1 MSRGEKW
8 NEDREIKA
16 LLKGP
21 MNKERKAGPILFH
34 KTGVSYIDDSE
45 KHVLCIG
52 GTGNGK
58 TQCVIL
64 PMVRSCIEHG
74 ESFVVSDSKGEI
86 SDYTVNLARK
96 AGYDVKI
103 IDFRHVRNSPTRW
116 NPLKMPMD
124 LFRSG
129 NSEDE
134 DNAIELTDN
143 MMSAIYPIVGKE
155 DPFWPSSAK
164 KYAMGVTDFLLENAD
179 EDEINMASVN
189 AMMCKAEEK
198 FGMGGLMKNLVE
210 QLPGDSLAAG
220 QLATYVS
227 APNETRGS
235 IAAVALNGIAEF
247 TRNKGMRYLL
257 EDDNL
262 RITEIDCEN
271 PVAIY
276 IILPDE
282 NDVYDHVAAVLVGQ
296 IVGHIYRLAEN
307 RYGGKLS
314 RRFNFILDELGN
326 IGGALTALDKLVTA
340 GRSRN
345 IRMTLCV
352 QNYSQ
357 LVSITDFSK
366 AETIKSS
373 VGITIAF
380 ANNNWD
386 TLEELSK
393 RCGIKNSETGGQEM
407 LISPNQLAAME
418 PGQALILIGNR
429 IKYIAWL
436 PFYYQRYG
444 SEKMTDRRER
454 NYGENVRLGKTFDLA
469 DYIKEGRR
477 KKLEEELGKSKSK
490 PAAKPVSRMTPPP
503 LMPEVERPMSNVDT
517 DTLIARIDAKILALD
532 SEEAIKTKKHGYIVT
547 IAKVGNKLR
556 SAKAL
561 SDSKELSLKAARIAL
576 DTLPLTLYFEKK
588 ADAESFVK
596 KMTEAGTEAEMKPI
610 SAQS

>member
-1 MSRGEKW
+1 M
-8 NEDREIKA
+8 
-16 LLKGP
+16 
-21 MNKERKAGPILFH
+21 
-34 KTGVSYIDDSE
+34 
-45 KHVLCIG
+45 
-52 GTGNGK
+52 
-58 TQCVIL
+58 
-64 PMVRSCIEHG
+64 
-74 ESFVVSDSKGEI
+74 
-86 SDYTVNLARK
+86 
-96 AGYDVKI
+96 
-103 IDFRHVRNSPTRW
+103 
-116 NPLKMPMD
+116 PLD
-124 LFRSG
+124 LFRSE
-129 NSEDE
+129 NPADE
-134 DNAIELTDN
+134 DSACELTDN
-143 MMSAIYPIVGKE
+143 MLAAVYPIVGKE

-164 KYAMGVTDFLLENAD
+164 KYAMGIVDFLLENA
-179 EDEINMASVN
+179 EESEVNMSSVN
-189 AMMCKAEEK
+189 SIMSRAEEK
-198 FGMGGLMKNLVE
+198 FGMNGLIKNLVE
-210 QLPGDSLAAG
+210 QLPGDSLAVN
-220 QLATYVS
+220 QLATYAS

-247 TRNKGMRYLL
+247 TRNNGMRYLL

-296 IVGHIYRLAEN
+296 IVDHIYRLAEN
-307 RYGGKLS
+307 RYGGKLV

-357 LVSITDFSK
+357 LVSITDYSK

-393 RCGIKNSETGGQEM
+393 RCGVKVSETGGQEM
-407 LISPNQLAAME
+407 LITPNQLAAME

-429 IKYIAWL
+429 IKYVAWL

-444 SEKMTDRRER
+444 SEKMTDRREK

-469 DYIKEGRR
+469 EYIKSGRK
-477 KKLEEELGKSKSK
+477 KKLEEELNKSKQKESK
-490 PAAKPVSRMTPPP
+490 IAGKPVGRTTPP
-503 LMPEVERPMSNVDT
+503 MPPVDRPMPSVDT
-517 DTLIARIDAKILALD
+517 DTLIARIDAKILVLD
-532 SEEAIKTKKHGYIVT
+532 SEEAIKTKKRGYTVT
-547 IAKVGNKLR
+547 INKVGNSLR
-556 SAKAL
+556 TAKAL
-561 SDSKELSLKAARIAL
+561 SDSKEISLKSARIAL
-576 DTLPLTLYFEKK
+576 ETLPLALYFEKK
-588 ADAESFVK
+588 TDAEAFMNKSVD
-596 KMTEAGTEAEMKPI
+596 AGTSAEMKSI
-610 SAQS
+610 GAQS